1 MRRKSV
7 KEKAVSLALTGM
19 CILTLC
25 SGCGQEDGVAQGSEE
40 APEPEACPHPDD
52 WQEEAED
59 GSLPTEIPGGAYV
72 SDEEPDS
79 DAAEIEDTLPDDAEG
94 KTDMVVEKGKLSP
107 VSEEGQ
113 PGKKEL
119 DIPEDGRRLTE
130 EELEEYTEWIQD
142 ISNYGFLLSDWEDP
156 AQINLYQVFYN
167 GAGVAREGTE
177 EEKRAYMERND
188 QPEIYTDFIA
198 MDQAEVDA
206 VLLEKVGLTYE
217 QLVEKG
223 SRGMEDAYYTETDSF
238 CLERGDTNYIPFACT
253 GGVAEES
260 DGIVTLYCEGDDW
273 VRLCEVKVETTS
285 GHRRFLSNHIVEGS
299 ILDADWYFEMIS
311 E

>member
-1 MRRKSV
+1 MKSRFRW
-7 KEKAVSLALTGM
+7 VSLQFFAGM
-19 CILTLC
+19 MILGLC
-25 SGCGQEDGVAQGSEE
+25 FGCGQKECVPAGMPEEQEMSEKPAVSE
-40 APEPEACPHPDD
+40 QPEPDRA
-52 WQEEAED
+52 
-59 GSLPTEIPGGAYV
+59 V
-72 SDEEPDS
+72 VDS
-79 DAAEIEDTLPDDAEG
+79 NDAQPDDAEE
-94 KTDMVVEKGKLSP
+94 KTDTAEEKEELSP
-107 VSEEGQ
+107 VSEEGE

-119 DIPEDGRRLTE
+119 DIPENGRRLTE

-167 GAGVAREGTE
+167 GAGVAREGME

-206 VLLEKVGLTYE
+206 VLLEKVGLTYD
-217 QLVEKG
+217 QLLEKG
-223 SRGMEDAYYTETDSF
+223 SRGMKDAYYTETDSF
-238 CLERGDTNYIPFACT
+238 CLERGDTNYIPFGC
-253 GGVAEES
+253 V
-260 DGIVTLYCEGDDW
+260 DGTVDADGTIVTLYCEGDDW

-285 GHRRFLSNHIVEGS
+285 GHRRFLSNHILEGS
-299 ILDADWYFEMIS
+299 MLDADWYFEMMS